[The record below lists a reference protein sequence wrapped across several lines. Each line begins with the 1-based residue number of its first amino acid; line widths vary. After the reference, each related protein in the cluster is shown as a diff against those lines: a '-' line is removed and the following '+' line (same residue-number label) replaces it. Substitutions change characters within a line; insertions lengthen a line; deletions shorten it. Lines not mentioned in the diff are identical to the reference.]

1 MVPFLLH
8 VFLARQH
15 KNFACRLER
24 AKSTMSLSHQIP
36 DPQEQGRLLFATRP
50 KLLQRF
56 WQDPLLVSILL
67 FSVMLLSYQLTITIL
82 RPPWGAS
89 VTDWL
94 RAALAWPEL
103 AVMLFVSRWA
113 SKTHQPEARVWWI
126 LSIALISYTTAR
138 TLWSIE
144 DQIMYPDHAPFPSFP
159 DPFFMLQYPFFFL
172 AVIVIP
178 SGQPWGSRVKLIL
191 DGLLVMSATTA
202 IAWYFLLAP
211 LYFQSHVS
219 PLGRFINLYYPTAD
233 LVILFG
239 LTVTLFYFE
248 CHMERIVVALLIAAI
263 LCLVT
268 ADFWVAWL
276 IATVGFIPGT
286 PPDLFWI
293 AFYLLVPVSGL
304 AWLRLTQYKL
314 TLPPEPRARRITHP
328 LRWQSVQEMVR
339 FLFPLVAALLASAVI
354 AVRAILAPVQPM
366 SPLGPILVI
375 FGLLGLVTIRQGI
388 TVLENAR
395 LRQEREIALA
405 NELAE
410 REAKRQTEA
419 FLGIASHELKTPLAS
434 VIMGLQ
440 LIQRHSLP
448 PTTTPPGVTEPQ
460 GKPSVGPP
468 GVLELVL
475 NQAGRL
481 NRLVNDLL
489 ETSRIQAGSLELR
502 LQTINLVTLVE
513 EAIQE
518 QRQLAPG
525 RTISFHPKEKFVPV
539 SADAERIRQVV
550 INYLTNALKYSLE
563 DRPVEVGIMIQNQQA
578 CVWVRDRG
586 PGIPPEEQPRIWERF
601 HRVPGIEVQSGSGIG
616 LGLGLY
622 ISKKLIERHG
632 GQIGVQSAPG
642 HGSTFWFTLPVV
654 KAESGTPAEVSNP

>member
-1 MVPFLLH
+1 
-8 VFLARQH
+8 
-15 KNFACRLER
+15 
-24 AKSTMSLSHQIP
+24 MSASLP
-36 DPQEQGRLLFATRP
+36 TPEPQEQGWLPLAIRP
-50 KLLQRF
+50 RLLQRF
-56 WQDPLLVSILL
+56 WQDPLLISVLL
-67 FSVMLLSYQLTITIL
+67 FSALLLSYQLVVTIL
-82 RPPWGAS
+82 RPPWGGA

-94 RAALAWPEL
+94 RAALSWPEL
-103 AVMLFVSRWA
+103 AVILMVSRWA
-113 SKTHQPEARVWWI
+113 SKTHQPEARAWWI
-126 LSIALISYTTAR
+126 LTIAFLSYAVAR

-172 AVIVIP
+172 AVILIP

-191 DGLLVMSATTA
+191 DGLLVMSAITA
-202 IAWYFLLAP
+202 ITWYFLLAP
-211 LYFQSHVS
+211 LYFQSHVT

-239 LTVTLFYFE
+239 LTVTLFYYE
-248 CHMERIVVALLIAAI
+248 CHMERIVVMMLIAAI

-276 IATVGFIPGT
+276 IATIGFTPGT
-286 PPDLFWI
+286 PPDLFWV
-293 AFYLLVPVSGL
+293 AFYLLVPVSAL

-314 TLPPEPRARRITHP
+314 TLPPQPRARRITRP
-328 LRWQSVQEMVR
+328 LRWQSPQEMVR

-388 TVLENAR
+388 TVLENAQ

-440 LIQRHSLP
+440 LIQRHSRPLP
-448 PTTTPPGVTEPQ
+448 GTPEQP

-468 GVLELVL
+468 GALELVL
-475 NQAGRL
+475 SQAGRL

-489 ETSRIQAGSLELR
+489 ETSRIQAGRMELR
-502 LQTINLVTLVE
+502 FQAANLVNIVE
-513 EAIQE
+513 EAVKE
-518 QRQLAPG
+518 QQQLAPG
-525 RTISFHPKEKFVPV
+525 RTISFHLPEEKFV
-539 SADAERIRQVV
+539 SIWADPERIGQVV
-550 INYLTNALKYSLE
+550 INYLTNALKYSPE
-563 DRPVEVGIMIQNQQA
+563 SRPVQVGILVEEQQA
-578 CVWVRDRG
+578 YVWVRDLG
-586 PGIPPEEQPRIWERF
+586 PGIPPEEQHRIWERF
-601 HRVPGIEVQSGSGIG
+601 HRASGVEVQSGSGVG

-622 ISKKLIERHG
+622 ISKRIIEGHG
-632 GQIGVQSAPG
+632 GNVGVQSIPG
-642 HGSTFWFTLPVV
+642 HGSTFWFTLPLL
-654 KAESGTPAEVSNP
+654 KAETEVPSKGAVC